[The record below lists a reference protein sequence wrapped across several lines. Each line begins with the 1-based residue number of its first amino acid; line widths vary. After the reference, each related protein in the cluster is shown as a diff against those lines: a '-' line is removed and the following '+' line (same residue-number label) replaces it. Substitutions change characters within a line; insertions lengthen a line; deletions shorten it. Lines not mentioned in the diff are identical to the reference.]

1 MRPIKIEF
9 QAFGPYADYEVVDFT
24 KVASNGL
31 FLICGKTGTGKTTI
45 LDAITFALYGMS
57 SGNGRNDFEAM
68 RCTSADDSK
77 GTFVRFEF
85 ENSGTYYLFERRNE
99 KKRKNFSTSY
109 NVMRK
114 NDAGEWEVLLENPRE
129 KDLTKLAEEIIGLNY
144 DQFRQVIVL
153 PQGQFETFLTSKNK
167 DEILT
172 NIFGEGKWEKI
183 AANFQKNAKDKQDEL
198 NKIKD
203 ALLNRLKEEECE
215 SISQLEELVSA
226 KECELDKLEQEY
238 KKADYEAVIEAQERL
253 ISLAERFDELH
264 KKESDLKQLE
274 DRTGEYNG
282 WIDHV
287 DAADRADKVKNFIDT
302 AAKAKEKLKKRRNEE
317 KTAEEEAEKAKQAFE
332 AAAEK
337 YNKHI
342 AEEPEIKE
350 KEKLKI
356 QYEGKKATYEGL
368 EEAKND
374 LAEAKSNLK
383 EAENKVKEAKSLCEE
398 LGNKVITLH
407 NEFKALDEEHSK
419 MLAGYLAGITGSL
432 AEKLNDGEPCPVCGS
447 TVHPH
452 KAVKADDNVTE
463 DEVKEKKRLVDAKYA
478 ELNDASNNKTSAD
491 ETLGQEI
498 MGSSEIN
505 QVVAAAEAV
514 LKSKKES
521 LIEGIDSLETLNIAI
536 KELGEEIENYDKIKK
551 NLEKKK
557 KDTEDEATKKSANI
571 EPAKKESV
579 DAEKDFDI
587 ARKAVGN
594 TLEKNGFTSES
605 EARNALLSEEDVN
618 KIKEKINDY
627 KSEKI
632 AVEKRIEELKTELAG
647 AIEPNKAEC
656 EETKAATKDAI
667 ATFNERTGGLKT
679 EITRLKGK
687 EAELKEK
694 NDGLD
699 EKIQEAKDDLSFA
712 NKLRGDTGIGL
723 QRYVLGIMFS
733 SVITAANKMLEM
745 VHGGRYYIYRTDES
759 SQGSNKKGLDLK
771 VYDKNSEEHEG
782 RFVNTLSGGEKFLV
796 SLALSI
802 GMSTVAQ
809 KGGMKIEALFIDE
822 GFGSLDEDSIG
833 DAMDIL
839 DSIQQANGLVG
850 IISHVQLLQERIPAK
865 LKVLENE
872 TGSHIVQ
879 TVG

>member
-1 MRPIKIEF
+1 
-9 QAFGPYADYEVVDFT
+9 
-24 KVASNGL
+24 
-31 FLICGKTGTGKTTI
+31 
-45 LDAITFALYGMS
+45 
-57 SGNGRNDFEAM
+57 
-68 RCTSADDSK
+68 
-77 GTFVRFEF
+77 
-85 ENSGTYYLFERRNE
+85 
-99 KKRKNFSTSY
+99 
-109 NVMRK
+109 MRK

-172 NIFGEGKWEKI
+172 NIFGEEKWEKI
-183 AANFQKNAKDKQDEL
+183 AVNFQKNAKDKQDKL

-203 ALLNRLKEEECE
+203 ELLNRLKEEECE
-215 SISQLEELVSA
+215 SISQLEELVFA

-238 KKADYEAVIEAQERL
+238 KKADYEAVIEAQEKL

-264 KKESDLKQLE
+264 KKERDLKQLE
-274 DRTGEYNG
+274 DRAGEYNG
-282 WIDHV
+282 WVNHV

-302 AAKAKEKLKKRRNEE
+302 ADKAKEKLEKRRKEE
-317 KTAEEEAEKAKQAFE
+317 QRAEEEAQKAKQAFE
-332 AAAEK
+332 TAVEK

-342 AEEPEIKE
+342 AEEPDIKE

-356 QYEGKKATYEGL
+356 QYEDKKAAYEGL
-368 EEAKND
+368 EKAENN
-374 LAEAKSNLK
+374 LAVAKSSLE
-383 EAENKVKEAKSLCEE
+383 EADKKVKEAESLCKE
-398 LGNKVITLH
+398 LDKKVITLH
-407 NEFKALDEEHSK
+407 NEFKALDREHSE
-419 MLAGYLAGITGSL
+419 MLEVYLVGITGSL
-432 AEKLNDGEPCPVCGS
+432 AEKLHDGEPCPVCGS

-463 DEVKEKKRLVDAKYA
+463 ADVKEKKKLVDAKYG
-478 ELNDASNNKTSAD
+478 ELNHASKDRANADKTLSE
-491 ETLGQEI
+491 ETQN
-498 MGSSEIN
+498 SCEIN
-505 QVVAAAEAV
+505 RVVAAAEEG
-514 LKSKKES
+514 LKNKKES
-521 LIEGIDSLETLNIAI
+521 LIEGIDSLEILKITI
-536 KELGEEIENYDKIKK
+536 KEIGEEIENYNKIKK
-551 NLEKKK
+551 DLEKKK

-571 EPAKKESV
+571 GPAKKERA
-579 DAEKDFDI
+579 DAEEDFDI

-594 TLEKNGFTSES
+594 ALKKNGFLSES

-618 KIKEKINDY
+618 KIKEEINGY
-627 KSEKI
+627 KNKKFAAE
-632 AVEKRIEELKTELAG
+632 ERIEELKTELAG

-656 EETKAATKDAI
+656 EETKAAAKDAI
-667 ATFNERTGGLKT
+667 ATLNERTGGLKT
-679 EITRLKGK
+679 EIRRLKGK

-872 TGSHIVQ
+872 TGSNIVQ